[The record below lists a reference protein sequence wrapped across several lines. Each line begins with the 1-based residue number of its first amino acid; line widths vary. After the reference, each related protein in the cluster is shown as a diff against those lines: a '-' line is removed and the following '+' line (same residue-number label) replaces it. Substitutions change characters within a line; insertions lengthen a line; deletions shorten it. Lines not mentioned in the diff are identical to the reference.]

1 MGINGSRKFIINGT
15 AIFLPDQRAIVSINN
30 KEKKFILYNTA
41 SRCLLTLIEHAGQ
54 TVTHQQL
61 YQAGWE
67 YHGREATPN
76 TLYQTISEIRK
87 SFQQVGLE
95 NIISTQP
102 RTGWIINKS
111 VVIVEVAEKEAA
123 ASPAAAKKAALPFW
137 KGFTRKIF
145 SR

>member
-1 MGINGSRKFIINGT
+1 MGTNGSKSFIINGT
-15 AIFLPDQRAIVSINN
+15 AIFFPDQRLITSLN
-30 KEKKFILYNTA
+30 KERKFILYNTA

-54 TVTHQQL
+54 TVSHQQL

-87 SFQQVGLE
+87 SFQQVGLD

-111 VVIVEVAEKEAA
+111 VVIVELDEK
-123 ASPAAAKKAALPFW
+123 ASLALPERDKKAALPFW
-137 KGFTRKIF
+137 KGLTRKIF
-145 SR
+145 FR

>member
-1 MGINGSRKFIINGT
+1 MGINGSKKFIINGT
-15 AIFLPDQRAIVSINN
+15 AIFLPDQRSIASLN
-30 KEKKFILYNTA
+30 KEKKLILYNTA

-54 TVTHQQL
+54 TVSHQQL

-87 SFQQVGLE
+87 SLQQVGLE

-111 VVIVEVAEKEAA
+111 IVIVEVNEKDPVEL
-123 ASPAAAKKAALPFW
+123 PAQPKKSSLPFW
-137 KGFTRKIF
+137 KGFTRKF
-145 SR
+145 FFR

>member
-1 MGINGSRKFIINGT
+1 MGINSSKTFIINGT
-15 AIFLPDQRAIVSINN
+15 AIFLPEQRTIATLN

-41 SRCLLTLIEHAGQ
+41 SRCLLTLIENAGQ
-54 TVTHQQL
+54 TVSHQQL

-67 YHGREATPN
+67 YHGKDATPN

-87 SFQQVGLE
+87 NFQLVGLE

-102 RTGWIINKS
+102 RSGWIINKS
-111 VVIVEVAEKEAA
+111 VIIVEVNEKEPPELSAQT
-123 ASPAAAKKAALPFW
+123 KKATQPFW
-137 KGFTRKIF
+137 KEFTRKIF